1 MVKRVLTLQDLGP
14 EGAWLLMQQANG
26 IPDALEKSSFMAGRT
41 ALLLFKE
48 ESLADR
54 LCVTAAVRQ
63 MGGQVVYVGAG
74 DWVQDLSRCP
84 VEISPIYDYYVDC
97 TYVLG
102 IDAASTQRSEK
113 YLTRIPTLNLGNA
126 EACPARVLA
135 DLACML
141 RFTHGDLSKAQ
152 VAWLGA
158 PNGVLYSLLEAAAY
172 FPFSLRIAL
181 PRKAAI
187 NHYMIEQVRKSGA
200 KVELVET
207 KEDAL
212 KHCNF
217 MCIGDNG
224 GVCNTEDWNV
234 DGALLEHAPDA
245 YMLLC
250 SQTMRNSLPVQPE
263 ILEGPRTLL
272 LLQAENRLRVHKR
285 LLHWV
290 LGEEA

>member
-26 IPDALEKSSFMAGRT
+26 IPDALAKSSFMDGRT
-41 ALLLFKE
+41 ALLMFKK
-48 ESLADR
+48 ESLAER

-63 MGGQVVYVGAG
+63 MSGQVVYVGRG
-74 DWVQDLSRCP
+74 DWVEDLSRCP
-84 VEISPIYDYYVDC
+84 VELSPIYDYYVDC
-97 TYVLG
+97 TYIMG

-113 YLTRIPTLNLGNA
+113 YLTRIPTINLGNA
-126 EACPARVLA
+126 EACPPRALA

-141 RFTHGDLSKAQ
+141 RFTNGDLSKAQ

-158 PNGVLYSLLEAAAY
+158 PNGTLYSLLEAAAY

-187 NHYMIEQVRKSGA
+187 NHYMVEQARKEGA
-200 KVELVET
+200 KVRIVES
-207 KEDAL
+207 KEEAL
-212 KHCNF
+212 EHCNF
-217 MCIGDNG
+217 ICVGDNN
-224 GVCNTEDWNV
+224 GVCSAEDWRI
-234 DGALLEHAPDA
+234 DGALLERAPEA

-250 SQTMRNSLPVQPE
+250 SHVVRDSLPVLPE

-290 LGEEA
+290 LEDE